1 MSSARR
7 TPTRSL
13 AVADA
18 TNYPMLGAIAVAAQ
32 GFSPP
37 DSKVLALRGGGIS
50 NEALYN
56 GLVGLNA
63 MVGAQGWLA
72 PKSTMELYG
81 PTDLSD
87 QESFCLRAL
96 SGVQLMTAA
105 TMIAAETDLD
115 NAVATCW
122 LAWGLS
128 TAANVPLLEKL
139 DVPKGPLIGSIAFFG
154 VVGELTRRGMLN
166 ADLSTKILAVMLVP
180 VSIAEII
187 APQQVLDTFSMPQ
200 PSPLAKSLFENFSF
214 TKLCTGLF
222 LVTTKLTGNRGLG
235 LAAGA
240 AGSVAN
246 CVKTLTRADAVGL
259 KKPGLLVWTVVQSA
273 VALLAFKNELA

>member
-1 MSSARR
+1 
-7 TPTRSL
+7 
-13 AVADA
+13 
-18 TNYPMLGAIAVAAQ
+18 
-32 GFSPP
+32 
-37 DSKVLALRGGGIS
+37 
-50 NEALYN
+50 
-56 GLVGLNA
+56 
-63 MVGAQGWLA
+63 
-72 PKSTMELYG
+72 
-81 PTDLSD
+81 
-87 QESFCLRAL
+87 
-96 SGVQLMTAA
+96 
-105 TMIAAETDLD
+105 
-115 NAVATCW
+115 
-122 LAWGLS
+122 
-128 TAANVPLLEKL
+128 
-139 DVPKGPLIGSIAFFG
+139 
-154 VVGELTRRGMLN
+154 
-166 ADLSTKILAVMLVP
+166 MLVP

-259 KKPGLLVWTVVQSA
+259 KKPGLIVWTVVQSA